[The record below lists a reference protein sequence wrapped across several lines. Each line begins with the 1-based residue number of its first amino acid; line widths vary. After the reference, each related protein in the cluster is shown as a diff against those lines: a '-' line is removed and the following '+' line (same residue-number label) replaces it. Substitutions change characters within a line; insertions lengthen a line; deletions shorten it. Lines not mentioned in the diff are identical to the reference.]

1 MDPFFRNFSGWTEPI
16 HWVLDRNFRNF
27 WLNGSRQVASFFRFH
42 FARAKAMWSRFSN
55 QRMETSLS
63 LSSLLV
69 HMADGEQWREIQ
81 LRVHSFIR
89 KENTPFWREKALKNT
104 WPFMRLIVFEEQARI
119 QSSESDAREEEVL
132 AWKHDVS
139 FKSKSK
145 CLICKGQYS
154 PSSAD
159 MCCANAMCAKNSAV
173 NLWWWYKNKK
183 CSNAQWGLAWALK
196 ASLKASVLAASII
209 VSGSSFHSL
218 TDLGKSYIH
227 IYQSCNQ
234 HLWV

>member
-1 MDPFFRNFSGWTEPI
+1 
-16 HWVLDRNFRNF
+16 
-27 WLNGSRQVASFFRFH
+27 
-42 FARAKAMWSRFSN
+42 MWSRLSN

-69 HMADGEQWREIQ
+69 HIWRMVSDGGREMQ
-81 LRVHSFIR
+81 LRVYSFIR
-89 KENTPFWREKALKNT
+89 KENTPFWREKHLRIPDHLCGWLKLKIEPEFSRNN
-104 WPFMRLIVFEEQARI
+104 PRI

-183 CSNAQWGLAWALK
+183 CSNAQWGLARALK

-218 TDLGKSYIH
+218 TDLGKSFIYI
-227 IYQSCNQ
+227 Y
-234 HLWV
+234 